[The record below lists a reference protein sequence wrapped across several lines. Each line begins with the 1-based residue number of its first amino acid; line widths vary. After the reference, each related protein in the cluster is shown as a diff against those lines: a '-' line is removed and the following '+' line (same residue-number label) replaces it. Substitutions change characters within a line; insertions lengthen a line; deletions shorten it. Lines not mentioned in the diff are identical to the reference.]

1 MLAEDMYAEGVFFPS
16 ALNPADDPTRGV
28 ALRKPTKEPPVWWDW
43 LRLGNYDLFD
53 KWLLE
58 NGLDGFDL
66 AGIPPFAELNAGKEL
81 VRREVH
87 EQPTT
92 SASSPG
98 AGPVETAKV
107 EQTAT
112 RVGGARESNLSPV
125 AQQLLNSWP
134 KDQFI
139 FPPGD
144 KGEFLD
150 PGYLDLFSG
159 ARGVAESW
167 VQQTRRWALCF
178 DIEHSPTED
187 LADSKVRSLIWSA
200 LEAGA
205 FVAVGMG
212 PVCSS
217 FSLAI
222 TPPVR
227 TREHPMGLP
236 EVSEKMREK
245 IELGNSFALWCFDL
259 LRRACQLGL
268 AAWLENPHTSWM
280 FRIPAFWDLLQ
291 SVPELGHWVVDYCR
305 FNRRWRKR
313 TRFVC
318 NTLLTGHKTLCTG
331 GHEHILLRGRSAFHR
346 KSWTMVAQPY
356 PPGVAYAVA
365 ASMALTVGLRSWE
378 GRFDPAA
385 CAKITNCRVG
395 EASKPGPPRKNR
407 TELLEDV
414 LLVEPRTAALQSTIF
429 AQFVQWLESTLSEG
443 AQQSVFRHPALLV
456 QVAKSYASFLYSS
469 GRSLYQLR
477 HLILILQREF
487 VETKLY
493 TSVLWDMVSRW
504 ELLEPTQ
511 HRTPVP
517 KMVFR
522 AMVSTALLWNWER
535 TAGIIVIA
543 FAGITR
549 PGEPLRA
556 LRKHV
561 VFPGDALEPDRE
573 SIYLIVDRPK
583 SRNRGTGRVQ
593 HSSIRDREF
602 FDFLFHVFGPLEADQ
617 PIFNASPSAFRR
629 RWDALLKALF
639 IPKSAGLTPGGLRAG
654 GCVSAFQESMDIRLL
669 MWRMRVRHQ
678 ITLESY
684 LQEVTASSVIPELEP
699 RSRKAIA
706 EAANV
711 LPFLLSRY
719 TRSRTAKGP

>member
-1 MLAEDMYAEGVFFPS
+1 MPLPYREASFAAKEEEMPDRNDLPRKQAMNVIVLALNFLAAGRSLQPPVLMGRRLNPRQWRAVRRMELFLEAWLHVSPIGPSEMGRTAGKVESIEDQLLDLTQRAKILSQYKNQYFGSPDLSSQKGDPNVRRGTVVGQLAFDPMTTFKRLLSILDGVFQSYQCCTSHAIVRLDSRTKSDLLLAAVLLPLAATNLRARLSERITATDASDWGEAAACATMPGTLAQETYRSVLRKSVWARLLGPAKAWLRGKGMLDVAEELPEGKAAFEPHPIWSSLAECLQYNLVFKRAKRRPRHINIGEVQAFLKAEEIHDT
-16 ALNPADDPTRGV
+16 L
-28 ALRKPTKEPPVWWDW
+28 
-43 LRLGNYDLFD
+43 
-53 KWLLE
+53 
-58 NGLDGFDL
+58 
-66 AGIPPFAELNAGKEL
+66 I
-81 VRREVH
+81 
-87 EQPTT
+87 
-92 SASSPG
+92 SS
-98 AGPVETAKV
+98 VE
-107 EQTAT
+107 
-112 RVGGARESNLSPV
+112 
-125 AQQLLNSWP
+125 
-134 KDQFI
+134 
-139 FPPGD
+139 
-144 KGEFLD
+144 
-150 PGYLDLFSG
+150 
-159 ARGVAESW
+159 
-167 VQQTRRWALCF
+167 
-178 DIEHSPTED
+178 H
-187 LADSKVRSLIWSA
+187 
-200 LEAGA
+200 AGA

-443 AQQSVFRHPALLV
+443 
-456 QVAKSYASFLYSS
+456 
-469 GRSLYQLR
+469 
-477 HLILILQREF
+477 
-487 VETKLY
+487 
-493 TSVLWDMVSRW
+493 
-504 ELLEPTQ
+504 
-511 HRTPVP
+511 
-517 KMVFR
+517 
-522 AMVSTALLWNWER
+522 
-535 TAGIIVIA
+535 
-543 FAGITR
+543 
-549 PGEPLRA
+549 
-556 LRKHV
+556 
-561 VFPGDALEPDRE
+561 